1 MGHRCGLAPLRLSIS
16 IPHSRP
22 TVGEAEAKAVYE
34 IVCSGQLAQGA
45 EVEKFE
51 SEMAV
56 FTGRRYGVAVSSGT
70 AALHLGLLALGVG
83 AGQEVIVPSYVCTAL
98 LHAVWGA
105 GAEPVVCDS
114 EPHSGNIDPA
124 GARRALGRHTAAII
138 APHMFGLPA
147 EIEALASLGVP
158 CIEDCAMSIGANFMG
173 RRLGSFGEISICS
186 FYATKMLAAGEGG
199 MVLTDSEDLASTVRQ
214 LREYDGAP
222 ASRLRFNSKMTDM
235 AAALGRVQLAR
246 LPEFVARRRALAALY
261 DEAFAE
267 TSLETPLDSLQ
278 HIYYRYVVKTGQ
290 PASKLIAELER
301 EGVAA
306 RRPIYNPLHRELRRD
321 DEFFPGATDAHAV
334 DVSLP
339 LYPALKDEEAQQ
351 VIAAVC
357 AVAANH

>member
-1 MGHRCGLAPLRLSIS
+1 MAM

-22 TVGEAEAKAVYE
+22 AIGETEAKAVYD
-34 IVCSGQLAQGA
+34 IVRSGQLAQGE

-51 SEMAV
+51 REMAI

-83 AGQEVIVPSYVCTAL
+83 AGQEVVVPSYVCTAL

-105 GAEPVVCDS
+105 GAQPVVCDS
-114 EPHSGNIDPA
+114 DPRSGNIDPEA
-124 GARRALGRHTAAII
+124 ARRVLGGRTGALI

-147 EIEALASLGVP
+147 AIEELAASGVP
-158 CIEDCAMSIGANFMG
+158 CIEDCAMSIGALRMG
-173 RRLGSFGEISICS
+173 QPVGSFGALSICS

-199 MVLTDSEDLASTVRQ
+199 MVLTDREDLATTVRQ
-214 LREYDGAP
+214 LREYDGSP
-222 ASRLRFNSKMTDM
+222 ANRLRFNSKMTDM
-235 AAALGRVQLAR
+235 AAALGRVQLGR

-261 DEAFAE
+261 DQAFAE
-267 TSLETPLDSLQ
+267 GPVETPLDSSE

-290 PASKLIAELER
+290 PAQKLIAGLQR
-301 EGVAA
+301 QGVSA
-306 RRPIYNPLHRELRRD
+306 RQPVYNPLHRELGQSDRA
-321 DEFFPGATDAHAV
+321 FPGATSAHAV

-339 LYPALKDEEAQQ
+339 LYPALGNEEAQQ

-357 AVAANH
+357 AATTND